1 MVTLGS
7 ILVKQRGS
15 DGEWRSLCVG
25 GCGFVQA
32 EDEVGPRAGMRWLL
46 PQLPIATGIASAI
59 LSVMAIDPI
68 FLNYR
73 P

>member
-1 MVTLGS
+1 MAMHVMVTLGS

-46 PQLPIATGIASAI
+46 PQLSSAAGIVFGI
-59 LSVMAIDPI
+59 
-68 FLNYR
+68 
-73 P
+73 